1 MKKTLLIFIMLSL
14 TITSFSEK
22 KENVKSQRPNIGF
35 SYSF

>member
-22 KENVKSQRPNIGF
+22 KENVKSQNKLEINQ
-35 SYSF
+35 SE